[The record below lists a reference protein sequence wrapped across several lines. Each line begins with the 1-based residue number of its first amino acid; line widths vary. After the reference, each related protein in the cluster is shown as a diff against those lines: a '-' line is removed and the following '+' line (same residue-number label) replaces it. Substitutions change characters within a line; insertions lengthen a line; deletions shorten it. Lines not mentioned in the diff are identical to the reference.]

1 LGNTPGTNESHKDEA
16 GECHTSPRKDARPP
30 GKKKAKEQQHQGKKS
45 GSLVQKIYM
54 DALETMWNKKKVWRF
69 ERERER
75 EKRAWWYVLRTRTT
89 KVWWEKGYG
98 TGKKL
103 EEKKAM
109 EQKKIAD
116 QMALEKTKH
125 EEKMAMEKKRLQQQE
140 RELDDKV
147 MAMDLNGMN
156 ELQQEYHMRMQQE
169 ILAWRF
175 GAGWP
180 LFFCIPVHWLD

>member
-16 GECHTSPRKDARPP
+16 GECHTSPRKDARPL

-54 DALETMWNKKKVWRF
+54 NALETMWNKKKECEDLK

-75 EKRAWWYVLRTRTT
+75 KEHDDMFFALEQQRFDEK
-89 KVWWEKGYG
+89 KVTEQE
-98 TGKKL
+98 KKL

-169 ILAWRF
+169 ILA
-175 GAGWP
+175 
-180 LFFCIPVHWLD
+180 

>member
-1 LGNTPGTNESHKDEA
+1 
-16 GECHTSPRKDARPP
+16 
-30 GKKKAKEQQHQGKKS
+30 
-45 GSLVQKIYM
+45 
-54 DALETMWNKKKVWRF
+54 
-69 ERERER
+69 
-75 EKRAWWYVLRTRTT
+75 
-89 KVWWEKGYG
+89 
-98 TGKKL
+98 
-103 EEKKAM
+103 M

-169 ILAWRF
+169 ILA
-175 GAGWP
+175 
-180 LFFCIPVHWLD
+180 